1 MMRNILQTAI
11 ICFLLLSVI
20 NIYAESG
27 ELVAAFD
34 KSSVLET
41 QDDADS
47 ANWISGI
54 VNSFYINVVAEKRW
68 KILLDGLTATLTIS
82 LLSAIFGGMFGGL
95 ICLMRKSRLIL
106 LSKTAK
112 LYITIMRGTPVLVLL
127 MIIFYIV
134 FASVNIDPM
143 AVAIIGFSMN
153 FAAYSAEIYRAGIES
168 INKGQ
173 WEAGTAL
180 GFSKRQSFM
189 FIIFPQAFRR
199 VVPVLKG
206 EIINLV
212 KQTSVVGYIAVQDLT
227 KAGDLIRSRTFDA
240 FFPLIIIAAL
250 YFLLSWLVIK
260 LIDLIEISFIYR
272 KKMKRIK
279 T

>member
-11 ICFLLLSVI
+11 ICFLLLTVI

-272 KKMKRIK
+272 KQMKRIK

>member
-27 ELVAAFD
+27 EPVAAFD

-95 ICLMRKSRLIL
+95 VCLMRKSRLIL

-272 KKMKRIK
+272 KQMKRIK

>member
-11 ICFLLLSVI
+11 ICFLLLTVI